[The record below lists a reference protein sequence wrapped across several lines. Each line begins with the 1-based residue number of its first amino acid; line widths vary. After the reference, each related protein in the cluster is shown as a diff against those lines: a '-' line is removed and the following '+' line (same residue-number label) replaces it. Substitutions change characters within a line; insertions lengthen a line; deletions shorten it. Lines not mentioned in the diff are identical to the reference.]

1 MKRIEKNI
9 LDINE
14 KNQQLNKL
22 STERDNLK
30 RDVSQEDSATK
41 DANISN
47 KKAQLDKLNKD
58 IETALTEKNQIYDD
72 LAKNTKDLI
81 AKDEAIQKNSQEI
94 AKLTIELANQK
105 KELL

>member
-1 MKRIEKNI
+1 VKRIEKNI